1 MPILKFPKSK
11 KKDSYTPEY
20 DEYEDYGEDGYYE
33 EDGDYEDPYD
43 EYGDESEEIYET
55 AQAPGVPGRQKT
67 YTAKIRRHRR
77 ARIMRIVICV
87 LIAAAA
93 AVFVLYRIDTRI
105 FTDASIENTARIV
118 RPASAIYRNL
128 GGSIFVYSRDGAHC
142 MDAEGES
149 RWNITYEMQQ
159 PIVDISGDKAV
170 IADYNGSTLFVV
182 SAEKQLSTIRTGMPV
197 RAVSVAE
204 NGEVAAVLSDAA
216 VTWVYLYSSAGTEI
230 AYFKMTMNQTGYP
243 VSVSISP
250 NGEVVCISHLRAEE
264 SDVRS
269 SVAFYNFGAVGQN
282 QVDNYVSGFDY
293 KDEIVAFTRFLSD
306 QTSFA
311 VSDSRIAFFQGRE
324 IPQSGENMFFSE
336 NIQGVYYGSKYAAL
350 LFPDV
355 SGDYS
360 HRLEVYNMKGERI
373 SQIRFDMEFTG
384 IQIAYDRIYIYDEQ
398 SCMIYDMKGTRKFS
412 GSLGK
417 NIDALIPGQRIDRFS
432 VITEDGLERV
442 TLR

>member
-1 MPILKFPKSK
+1 MPILRFRKPKRD
-11 KKDSYTPEY
+11 DSYVPEYEEY
-20 DEYEDYGEDGYYE
+20 DEYGEDEYYE
-33 EDGDYEDPYD
+33 EYGEQEDPYED
-43 EYGDESEEIYET
+43 YDGYEDSEEIFET
-55 AQAPGVPGRQKT
+55 APSPDKKDH
-67 YTAKIRRHRR
+67 YTAKIRRYRR
-77 ARIMRIVICV
+77 AKAMRTIAVVVILV
-87 LIAAAA
+87 MIALI
-93 AVFVLYRIDTRI
+93 VLYRIDTKV
-105 FTDASIENTARIV
+105 FTEASAENVAQIV
-118 RPASAIYRNL
+118 RPSSAEYRSLN
-128 GGSIFVYSRDGAHC
+128 GSIFVYSRDGAHC
-142 MDAEGES
+142 MDTDGKP

-170 IADYNGSTLFVV
+170 IADYNGSTLYVV

-216 VTWVYLYSSAGTEI
+216 VTWVYLYSSSGEEV

-250 NGEVVCISHLRAEE
+250 NGEMVCISHLRAEE

-282 QVDNYVSGFDY
+282 EVDNYVSGFDY
-293 KDEIVAFTRFLSD
+293 KDEIVAFTRFLND

-336 NIQGVYYGSKYAAL
+336 NCQAVYCSNKYAAL
-350 LFPDV
+350 LFPDT
-355 SGDYS
+355 SGDYGY
-360 HRLEVYNMKGERI
+360 RLDVYDSKGTRI
-373 SQIRFDMEFTG
+373 SSIHFSMEFTG

-398 SCMIYDMKGTRKFS
+398 SCMIYNTDGTRKFD
-412 GSLGK
+412 GALGK
-417 NIDALIPGQRIDRFS
+417 SIDALIPGQRIDRFT
-432 VITEDGLERV
+432 VITSDGLDRIS
-442 TLR
+442 LR